1 MVSDLLMFLSTKSLL
16 SLEALHGV
24 NHRMSADKT
33 KMSLNY
39 DQIEAKD
46 ADLIAQVCRGM
57 VLSRKNGLPL
67 VADQPMNDL
76 EVFAFPFCRF
86 FNDGQGAAAQINM
99 MDDSTEFLAKLDGTC
114 IILYFDK
121 HKNQWFPAT
130 RAVCEADV
138 PMSAGFSTMTF
149 H

>member
-1 MVSDLLMFLSTKSLL
+1 
-16 SLEALHGV
+16 
-24 NHRMSADKT
+24 
-33 KMSLNY
+33 MSLNY

-149 H
+149 HELVDLDVPGNV